1 MAPSPATQ
9 PHVAQSHTAQPHTAM
24 VFAAGLGTRMR
35 PITDA
40 LPKPLVRVAGR
51 AMLDHMLDRLD
62 AAGVRRAVV
71 NVHHR
76 ADQIED
82 HLRGRT
88 APEIVVS
95 DERARLLDQA
105 GGIRRALPAL
115 GPDPF
120 VICNTDALWIAGPRP
135 NLPRMLGDW
144 DPERMDV
151 LLLVAEAAGSVG
163 VDWPGDFHM
172 DPEGRLA
179 RRAEGET
186 APFVYAGVGIV
197 KPAAFADLDDDVP
210 VRLAPFFFDAAA
222 RGRLFGTRL
231 DGRWLHVGTPG
242 AIAEADAAIA
252 ASAG

>member
-1 MAPSPATQ
+1 MAAPRA
-9 PHVAQSHTAQPHTAM
+9 AM

-35 PITDA
+35 PVTDA
-40 LPKPLVRVAGR
+40 IPKPLVRIAGR
-51 AMLDHMLDRLD
+51 TMLDHMLDRLD
-62 AAGVRRAVV
+62 AAGVARAVV
-71 NVHHR
+71 NVHYR

-82 HLRGRT
+82 HLAGRT

-105 GGIRRALPAL
+105 GGIRRALGSL
-115 GPDPF
+115 GPEPF
-120 VICNTDALWIAGPRP
+120 VICNTDAVWIAGPRP
-135 NLPRMLGDW
+135 NLPRMFTDW

-172 DPEGRLA
+172 DPEGRLV
-179 RRAEGET
+179 RRAEGDV
-186 APFVYAGVGIV
+186 APFVYAGVGMM
-197 KPAAFADLDDDVP
+197 KPDAFADLDDGTP

-222 RGRLFGTRL
+222 KGRLFGTRL
-231 DGRWLHVGTPG
+231 DGRWLHVGTPA

-252 ASAG
+252 GSVT

>member
-1 MAPSPATQ
+1 MAPSR
-9 PHVAQSHTAQPHTAM
+9 TARPHTAM

-35 PITDA
+35 PVTDTI
-40 LPKPLVRVAGR
+40 PKPLVRVAGR
-51 AMLDHMLDRLD
+51 TMLDHMLDRLD

-76 ADQIED
+76 ADQIQQ

-105 GGIRRALPAL
+105 GGIRRALPAI

-120 VICNTDALWIAGPRP
+120 VICNTDAVWIAGAEPA
-135 NLPRMLGDW
+135 LPRLFADW

-179 RRAEGET
+179 RRAEGDIAT
-186 APFVYAGVGIV
+186 FVYAGVGIV
-197 KPAAFADLDDDVP
+197 KPDAFAHLDDGVP

-231 DGRWLHVGTPG
+231 DGRWLHVGTPQ
-242 AIAEADAAIA
+242 AIAEADAAVA
-252 ASAG
+252 ESGG

>member
-1 MAPSPATQ
+1 MASSPTTQ
-9 PHVAQSHTAQPHTAM
+9 PHVAQSHTAQPHTAQPHTAM

-71 NVHHR
+71 NVHHL
-76 ADQIED
+76 ADQIEN

-120 VICNTDALWIAGPRP
+120 VICNTDALWIAGQRP
-135 NLPRMLGDW
+135 NLPRMFGDW

-163 VDWPGDFHM
+163 RRT
-172 DPEGRLA
+172 GRGTSTWT
-179 RRAEGET
+179 RRTGS
-186 APFVYAGVGIV
+186 
-197 KPAAFADLDDDVP
+197 PAAP
-210 VRLAPFFFDAAA
+210 RA
-222 RGRLFGTRL
+222 RPRPSSM
-231 DGRWLHVGTPG
+231 PG
-242 AIAEADAAIA
+242 W
-252 ASAG
+252 AS